1 MCVFSH
7 AACDSYWGCVVV
19 QVEVLD
25 ESQRMI
31 PDCQRRLEIAHSEL
45 QQLIVCY
52 PSLNIQIL
60 KAFVFLIC
68 VQAGAENLQESAEYK
83 AAQEILA
90 SVKM

>member
-52 PSLNIQIL
+52 PSPQYSDSEG
-60 KAFVFLIC
+60 FCVFNMC
-68 VQAGAENLQESAEYK
+68 AGWC
-83 AAQEILA
+83 
-90 SVKM
+90 